1 MDEILKI
8 IPSNLVLDYTVAGS
22 HQNFSTV
29 LNMVKTICILGFGYT
44 ATFLAKDL
52 LKFDFSIT
60 GTSRNPEKRQHY
72 KEVGYT
78 VVDFIPLEVEKNL
91 KLSTHLLILTPPDPV
106 LGDPIINN
114 FLLLLKKYRH
124 QFEWVGYASS
134 TGVYGDHD
142 GNWVDE
148 MTAPKNLGRRG
159 KLRLETEAAWL
170 RIADQFD
177 LPLHIFRLA
186 GIYGPHRNVLKT
198 IANGRIQSIY
208 KAGHFF
214 SRIHVEDIAKIIIAS
229 IQQPKPGSIY
239 NVADDLPASSYEVDQ
254 YACSLLKKYIL
265 SVVPFE
271 EAILSD
277 MSKEFYKNNRRIS
290 NAKIKEEF
298 GLKLNYPSYREG
310 LMQLYRHGDY

>member
-1 MDEILKI
+1 
-8 IPSNLVLDYTVAGS
+8 
-22 HQNFSTV
+22 
-29 LNMVKTICILGFGYT
+29 MVKTICILGFGYT

-72 KEVGYT
+72 KEIGYA
-78 VVDFIPLEVEKNL
+78 VVDFMPLEVEEIL
-91 KLSTHLLILTPPDPV
+91 KLSTHLLILIPPDPI

-148 MTAPKNLGRRG
+148 MTVPRNLGIRA
-159 KLRLETEAAWL
+159 KLRLESEAAWL
-170 RIADQFD
+170 SIAKQFE

-186 GIYGPHRNVLKT
+186 GIYGPYRNVLKD
-198 IANGRIQSIY
+198 IANGKTQSIY

-239 NVADDLPASSYEVDQ
+239 NIADNLPASSYEVDQ
-254 YACSLLKKYIL
+254 YATSLLEKYVL
-265 SVVPFE
+265 TVVPFE

-277 MSKEFYKNNRRIS
+277 MSKEFYKHNRRVS

-298 GLKLNYPSYREG
+298 KLQLNYPSYREG
-310 LMQLYRHGDY
+310 LMQIYHKGDY